1 MIEAAKKFVTKIN
14 VAYKKYTMNLEE
26 FFEKVYS
33 IMDIPNISLFEALES
48 LKKNGIS
55 QCDPKMI
62 SIIIEQRLST
72 HFDTVECFKCGKKAH
87 FNKTTN
93 INITTTFGNISF
105 KSPYYSCSKCSI
117 SFNPYAKV
125 LGLRD
130 GKYQYDFQKVV
141 SKISSSI
148 PFAETA
154 EILNDIYGTNI
165 STDAVHQMTSEF
177 GEHVSIEEVVPT
189 AKVVQDIIDEISF
202 GKSRRPVLVVT
213 ADGAM
218 APIRTEK
225 GLPQC
230 WKENKGV
237 RFYLL
242 DGKQIVH
249 LLSWHQ
255 IYTKKDFIK
264 SLQTIKDLGLFS
276 EESVRV
282 CCLGD
287 GAAWIWEG
295 MSTVFPD
302 ARQVLDYYHCSEH
315 LHAFAKVKFSDTP
328 KRDQWV
334 KQTKARLF
342 ENKGRAVLAGLK
354 RMKVEGDAK
363 DARDNL
369 YNYLLK
375 NIDRIDYRKAKKG
388 GYPIGSG
395 PIESANKFIGH
406 VRLKRSGAW
415 WKVDHANEILKLRCS
430 RYNGTFDRIFQKHE
444 NENNERIIPGKPNLT
459 LVK

>member
-1 MIEAAKKFVTKIN
+1 
-14 VAYKKYTMNLEE
+14 
-26 FFEKVYS
+26 
-33 IMDIPNISLFEALES
+33 
-48 LKKNGIS
+48 
-55 QCDPKMI
+55 
-62 SIIIEQRLST
+62 
-72 HFDTVECFKCGKKAH
+72 
-87 FNKTTN
+87 
-93 INITTTFGNISF
+93 
-105 KSPYYSCSKCSI
+105 
-117 SFNPYAKV
+117 

-130 GKYQYDFQKVV
+130 GKYQYDFQKVA

-154 EILNDIYGTNI
+154 EILNDIYGTKI
-165 STDAVHQMTSEF
+165 SSDAVHKMTSEF
-177 GEHVSIEEVVPT
+177 GDQVSIEEILPT
-189 AKVVQDIIDEISF
+189 PKAVQDIVDEISL

-237 RFYLL
+237 RFYLI
-242 DGKQIVH
+242 DGKKIVH

-255 IYTKKDFIK
+255 ICSKQEFIK
-264 SLQTIKDLGLFS
+264 SLQTIKGLALFP
-276 EESVRV
+276 EEKVRV

-287 GAAWIWEG
+287 GADWIWEG
-295 MSTVFPD
+295 MNSVFPG

-315 LHAFAKVKFSDTP
+315 LHAFAKAKFSDTS
-328 KRDQWV
+328 KRERWLE
-334 KQTKARLF
+334 QTKARLF
-342 ENKGRAVLAGLK
+342 ANKGRSILAGLK
-354 RMKVEGDAK
+354 RMKVEGVAK
-363 DARDNL
+363 DERDKL
-369 YNYLLK
+369 YNYLSK

-395 PIESANKFIGH
+395 AIESANKFIGH

-415 WKVDHANEILKLRCS
+415 WKVDQANEILKLRCS
-430 RYNGTFDRIFQKHE
+430 RYNGTFDRTFEKHE
-444 NENNERIIPGKPNLT
+444 SENNERIAPGKTNLT